1 LFGTVPLETPVFRTP
16 DAPPEAEVNKQ
27 KRFTEQSIE
36 RLNYDR
42 GKAPPSGKMEFRDDV
57 VRGLLLRVTPRGVKS
72 FSVIYKVPGE
82 GGVSRTG
89 RLLTGKQHR
98 ITLGTTPPLGL
109 KEAREQARK
118 IIEAATEG
126 RDLRNERREQNIT
139 RHTNTFMAVRK
150 RFIELEIKP
159 NVKNWKTVDSTLRLH
174 AEPHW
179 EGRPVLDIRRS
190 DVHELLDDLVAD
202 DKTAIAREVRKH
214 LSRFFNWCVDR
225 EIIKDSPIHGL
236 KRGDLEKNEDAGR
249 ALEDAELRH
258 IWLATGSL
266 GYPFGPMYQ
275 LLILTGQ
282 LRNEWAGASRSE
294 IESDKRLLE
303 VPRARYKG
311 KRDHIVPIS
320 DEVWS
325 IIETLPIWAGND
337 FFIFSTRDGA
347 VPVSGFSRA
356 KLRLDA
362 AALVSMQTKDQ
373 AAKLTYFRVH
383 DFRVT
388 CETRLANLGFNQEV
402 RDAVLGHAKAGLQK
416 TYNKYGYLDEKRA
429 ALDAYAKHIMAVVK

>member
-1 LFGTVPLETPVFRTP
+1 MTST
-16 DAPPEAEVNKQ
+16 KQ
-27 KRFTEQSIE
+27 KRFTPQSIE

-42 GKAPPSGKMEFRDDV
+42 RKAPPSGKMEIRDDV

-98 ITLGTTPPLGL
+98 ITLGTTPPLEL

-118 IIEAATEG
+118 IIEAATLG

-139 RHTNTFMAVRK
+139 RHTNTFLAVRK
-150 RFIELEIKP
+150 RFIELEMKP
-159 NVKNWKTVDSTLRLH
+159 NVKNWKTVESTLRLH
-174 AEPHW
+174 VEPHW
-179 EGRPVLDIRRS
+179 EGRPVMDIRRS
-190 DVHELLDDLVAD
+190 DVHELFDGLVAD
-202 DKTAIAREVRKH
+202 GKVAIAIEVRKH
-214 LSRFFNWCVDR
+214 LSRFFKWCVNRD
-225 EIIKDSPIHGL
+225 IITADPMSGL
-236 KRGDLEKNEDAGR
+236 ERGDLQPNEDAGR
-249 ALEDAELRH
+249 ALQDAELRH
-258 IWLATGSL
+258 IWHAAGSE
-266 GYPFGPMYQ
+266 GYPFGPMYR
-275 LLILTGQ
+275 LLLLTGQ
-282 LRNEWAGASRSE
+282 RLNEWGAASRSE
-294 IESDKRLLE
+294 IESEKRWLE

-320 DEVWS
+320 DEAWA
-325 IIETLPIWAGND
+325 IIETLPTWEGND
-337 FFIFSTRDGA
+337 FFIFSTRGGT
-347 VPVSGFSRA
+347 VPVSGFSKA

-362 AALVSMQTKDQ
+362 AALASMQAKDQ
-373 AAKLTYFRVH
+373 AAKLAYYRVH

>member
-1 LFGTVPLETPVFRTP
+1 MS
-16 DAPPEAEVNKQ
+16 KQ
-27 KRFTEQSIE
+27 KRFTPQAIE

-42 GKAPPSGKMEFRDDV
+42 RKAPPSGKMEIRDDV

-82 GGVSRTG
+82 GGVSRSG

-98 ITLGTTPPLGL
+98 ITLGRTPPLEL

-126 RDLRNERREQNIT
+126 RDLRNERSEQNVT
-139 RHTNTFMAVRK
+139 RHSNTFLAVRK
-150 RFIELEIKP
+150 RFIDLEIKP
-159 NVKNWKTVDSTLRLH
+159 NVKNWKTVESTLRLH
-174 AEPHW
+174 VEPHW
-179 EGRPVLDIRRS
+179 EGRPVMDIRRS
-190 DVHELLDDLVAD
+190 DAHELLDDLVAD

-225 EIIKDSPIHGL
+225 EIIKDSPVHGL
-236 KRGDLEKNEDAGR
+236 KRGDLGKNEDAGR

-258 IWLATGSL
+258 IWQAAGSL
-266 GYPFGPMYQ
+266 LYPFGSLYQ
-275 LLILTGQ
+275 LLMLTGQ
-282 LRNEWAGASRSE
+282 RRNEWAAASRSE
-294 IESDKRLLE
+294 IESVKRWLE
-303 VPRARYKG
+303 VPKERYKG
-311 KRDHIVPIS
+311 DRDHIVPIS
-320 DEVWS
+320 DEAWS

-337 FFIFSTRDGA
+337 FFMFSTRDGA

-356 KLRLDA
+356 KLRLNA
-362 AALVSMQTKDQ
+362 AALASMQAKDQ
-373 AAKLTYFRVH
+373 AATLSYFRVH

-388 CETRLANLGFNQEV
+388 CETRLAHLGFNQEV
-402 RDAVLGHAKAGLQK
+402 RDAVLGHAKAGLQR